1 MYRSRTK
8 LGANSR
14 TIGVVV
20 DYLGGA
26 YQTALL
32 AGIAETAALHGANVL
47 CFATGALGAGTDV
60 RHSRERIDRLMGPH
74 NVDGAILLSG
84 SLVHLIGRDGLVG
97 LCALYADMPLCSVGA
112 ELEGVANVVVDNQA
126 GVREAVAHLAADHR
140 AARIAFIRGPEA
152 SAEAEERL
160 EAYRSELANR
170 GIAFDPT
177 LIPQGDFMPESGR
190 VAVRALA
197 QTHGVRLESI
207 DAIVACND
215 QMAMGALAELEKM
228 KVRVPETMAVIG
240 FDDIEES
247 RLTHPPLS
255 TVRQPLAKLGAE
267 AVRIIL
273 DRGGAT
279 KREVCVTLRTELVK
293 RESCGC
299 GRWSNERNSSVAPP
313 AGGSF
318 ETALLMRRQRIVNRV
333 IRAAS
338 GRFGPAGP
346 DWEGKLLNALAS
358 DLRAEKSSGFT
369 EAVQALAEKLLLG
382 GVDLNLLDHVMSVL
396 RREIVP
402 LVGGNTTLRD
412 CVEESF
418 QRSRVTTSALIQRG
432 LNRERLRLGVWT
444 RTTAFVCNAISTA
457 FDYAELRTR
466 IKNELPK
473 IGMRMCFVAVYEPAS
488 EPLTARLL
496 VAYEGSGQ
504 RALHEGATYHA
515 RTLLPLELVDTNEDG
530 RSFAILPLA
539 WGGQLLGHIMLE
551 FDVTQFFAY
560 EAIAEAVGGA
570 LHGAQ
575 LAGSRLC

>member
-14 TIGVVV
+14 TIGVLV
-20 DYLGGA
+20 DYPGGA
-26 YQTALL
+26 YQTAVL
-32 AGIAETAALHGANVL
+32 AGIAETAAVHGANVL
-47 CFATGALGAGTDV
+47 CFATGALAARPEA
-60 RHSRERIDRLMGPH
+60 RHSGEGIDRLMGLH

-84 SLVHLIGRDGLVG
+84 SLVHSIGRDGLVR

-112 ELEGVANVVVDNQA
+112 ELDGAANVVVDNQA
-126 GVREAVAHLAADHR
+126 GVREAVAHLAADHG
-140 AARIAFIRGPEA
+140 AERIAFIRGPDA

-170 GIAFDPT
+170 GIAFDPK
-177 LIPQGDFMPESGR
+177 LVPQGDFMPESGGA
-190 VAVRALA
+190 AVRALA
-197 QTHGVRLESI
+197 QTEGMRLETI

-215 QMAMGALAELEKM
+215 QMAMGALVELERM
-228 KVRVPETMAVIG
+228 NVRVPEAMAVIG

-247 RLTHPPLS
+247 RLTHPALS

-267 AVRIIL
+267 AVRTVL
-273 DRGGAT
+273 ARGAADE
-279 KREVCVTLRTELVK
+279 RVRVTLDTELVK

-299 GRWSNERNSSVAPP
+299 GRPSGARNSSFAPP
-313 AGGSF
+313 MGGSF
-318 ETALLMRRQRIVNRV
+318 ETALVVRRQRIVNRV
-333 IRAAS
+333 VRAAS

-346 DWEGKLLNALAS
+346 DWEGKLLNALCS
-358 DLRAEKSSGFT
+358 DLRAEKTSAFT
-369 EAVQALAEKLLLG
+369 AVVQALAEKLLWA
-382 GVDLNLLDHVMSVL
+382 GVDLNLLDHVVGVL

-402 LVGGNTTLRD
+402 LVRSSPTLRD

-418 QRSRVTTSALIQRG
+418 QLSRDTTSALIQRG

-444 RTTAFVCNAISTA
+444 RTTAFVCNALSTA

-466 IKNELPK
+466 IKSELPK
-473 IGMRMCFVAVYEPAS
+473 LGVRMCFVAVYEPAS

-496 VAYEGSGQ
+496 VAYEANGK
-504 RALHEGATYHA
+504 RPLYEGVTYHA
-515 RTLLPLELVDTNEDG
+515 RTLLPSELVETSGDG

-539 WGGQLLGHIMLE
+539 WGAELLGHIMLD
-551 FDVTQFFAY
+551 FDVAQFFAY

-575 LAGSRLC
+575 LAGSRL